1 MTIEESGE
9 REREKCEDLD
19 GSWDG
24 TEEETVHSLA
34 RDDDTDDGGG
44 KTDAEDADCD
54 AIVDKMAM
62 RQIRGSIYR
71 RRTVIASTS
80 SRRTAGSMT

>member
-1 MTIEESGE
+1 MTIEESG
-9 REREKCEDLD
+9 EREKCEDLD

-80 SRRTAGSMT
+80 SRRTVGSMT